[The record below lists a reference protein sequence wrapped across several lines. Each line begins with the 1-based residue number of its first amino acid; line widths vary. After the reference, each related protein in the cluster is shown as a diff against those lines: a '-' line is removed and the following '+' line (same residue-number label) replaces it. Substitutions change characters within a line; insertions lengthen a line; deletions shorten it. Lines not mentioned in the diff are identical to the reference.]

1 MQNIAD
7 NYVTVRN
14 FEKLLT
20 PKNIYLVPA
29 RTPGK
34 PYNCDVSVGEC
45 RTKLVMKNVQGSTFF
60 RPDKSYKVFYNAS
73 AYSKEKDDELHAL
86 LRYLCEKQATSHFT
100 QSIDEFV
107 ETTKNNEKFR
117 SLYMS
122 LNIHK
127 DDLLRQGSLIGE
139 KIGFEK
145 GAYQKALETARILK
159 QLGDSVQKIMQVTG
173 LSKQEVETV

>member
-1 MQNIAD
+1 MPAQNIAD
-7 NYVTVRN
+7 NYVSVRN

-20 PKNIYLVPA
+20 PKNTYAVPV

-34 PYNCDVSVGEC
+34 PYDYDVSAGEC
-45 RTKLVMKNVQGSTFF
+45 RTKLAMKIVQGSTIF
-60 RPDKSYKVFYNAS
+60 RHDRTTKVFYNTS
-73 AYSKEKDDELHAL
+73 AYGKEKDDELHAL
-86 LRYLCEKQATSHFT
+86 LRYLRKKQATSSFT
-100 QSIDEFV
+100 QSIDALV
-107 ETTKNNEKFR
+107 ESTKNNEKFR

-145 GAYQKALETARILK
+145 GRRNGLVDGAY
-159 QLGDSVQKIMQVTG
+159 
-173 LSKQEVETV
+173 

>member
-1 MQNIAD
+1 MPAQNNAD
-7 NYVTVRN
+7 NYVSVRN

-20 PKNIYLVPA
+20 PKNIHLVSA

-34 PYNCDVSVGEC
+34 PYDCDVSAGEG

-73 AYSKEKDDELHAL
+73 AYGKEKDTELHAL
-86 LRYLCEKQATSHFT
+86 LQYLCKKQVTSTFT
-100 QSIDEFV
+100 KTIDELV
-107 ETTKNNEKFR
+107 EITRQNERFR

-127 DDLLRQGSLIGE
+127 DNAQTE
-139 KIGFEK
+139 KRAK
-145 GAYQKALETARILK
+145 H
-159 QLGDSVQKIMQVTG
+159 
-173 LSKQEVETV
+173 